1 VIKNGD
7 KVLHNEAQM
16 HFNRL
21 MHHAEEFERYL
32 HKGLGPEMAEAEDD
46 INSSI
51 VGMVWKLY
59 DLDAEVRD
67 RFIAHMNEF
76 DENGSDSK

>member
-1 VIKNGD
+1 
-7 KVLHNEAQM
+7 
-16 HFNRL
+16 
-21 MHHAEEFERYL
+21 
-32 HKGLGPEMAEAEDD
+32 MAEAEDD

-67 RFIAHMNEF
+67 KFIAHMNAF
-76 DENGSDSK
+76 NENGSDSK